1 MSNSARDCSLS
12 VVTYTVLLNLPFYRL
27 SEPQLPRVI
36 DRNNLVYFFTAI
48 LFPSFE
54 YRNLPKYLLYLGVF
68 SLQYC
73 NFFISCFAKKH
84 YLLIGTRPT
93 TSISSSCCSIRNAT
107 SSYKRLYVHTENS
120 GSIFLQIR
128 IQLFSVYGIVSAPFL
143 MRIQIR
149 IQHK

>member
-1 MSNSARDCSLS
+1 MSNSARDCS

-27 SEPQLPRVI
+27 SEPLLPRVI
-36 DRNNLVYFFTAI
+36 NRNNLVYFFTAI
-48 LFPSFE
+48 LLPSFE

-73 NFFISCFAKKH
+73 KLFLKSCFAKKY
-84 YLLIGTRPT
+84 YLLIGTQPT

-120 GSIFLQIR
+120 GSIFLQLR
-128 IQLFSVYGIVSAPFL
+128 IQLFSLYGIVSAPFL

-149 IQHK
+149 IQLK